1 MVDDSTTILPAS
13 MAPKSAG
20 RRVLLPL
27 LGAIAIAA
35 ALAAGYFFQ
44 RVGEREGALAAAR
57 VEVSEAQSKAVI
69 TRRQV
74 ERLSAQIASLQSQ
87 LLKFKDA
94 PLPALLDFRAGGP
107 GKGFVAQVENQSP
120 DALPVTVEAQ
130 RPSTG
135 EKKSFELSV
144 PPRGIAEIGA
154 GDGWAFTNGDT
165 LTVSSGQ
172 FKPLSLRIP

>member
-27 LGAIAIAA
+27 LGALAIGA
-35 ALAAGYFFQ
+35 
-44 RVGEREGALAAAR
+44 ALAAAR

-69 TRRQV
+69 ARRQV

-107 GKGFVAQVENQSP
+107 GKGFVAQVENQSAE
-120 DALPVTVEAQ
+120 ALPVTVEVQ

>member
-1 MVDDSTTILPAS
+1 MVEDSTTVLPAS
-13 MAPKSAG
+13 MAPKGVG
-20 RRVLLPL
+20 RHLLLPL
-27 LGAIAIAA
+27 LGAIAIGAV
-35 ALAAGYFFQ
+35 LAAGYFFQ
-44 RVGEREGALAAAR
+44 RVGEQEGALAAAR
-57 VEVSEAQSKAVI
+57 LETSEAQSKTVI
-69 TRRQV
+69 ARRQV
-74 ERLSAQIASLQSQ
+74 DRLTAQIAALQSQ

-94 PLPALLDFRAGGP
+94 PLPALLDFRAGSP

-154 GDGWAFTNGDT
+154 GDGWAFANGDT